1 MKQLIA
7 LGLIVSGITASAQ
20 QHDHSAGRKIIFPDI
35 PGYKTL
41 RCDLHQHT
49 VFSDGS
55 VWPDIRVKEALR
67 DGLDIISLTEH
78 LEYQPHKDDIPH
90 PNRNRSWEIAVK
102 EAKSHELVIVK
113 GSEITRKMPMGHCN
127 AVFITDANKLV
138 LADSIAQF
146 REAKNQG
153 AFTFWNHPNWVNQK
167 KDGIATLTEVHRA
180 LIKDG
185 MLHGIEVVNEHTY
198 SDEAL
203 QIALDNNLT
212 IMGNSDI
219 HSLVDWDFKIP
230 EGGHRP
236 VTLVFSTDKK
246 EESVKDAL
254 FNRRTVVYF
263 NDLLIGRTEWLE
275 PLVKNSL
282 VITSAKYP
290 GKTDV
295 LTVEIENL
303 TNMDFIVQN
312 RSGYTLH
319 EHHDVLTIL
328 PGKKNIIKVKTKER
342 LSSVKLEF
350 EILSAVQAP
359 GKHPV
364 VSWEYRVTN

>member
-1 MKQLIA
+1 MKQLLVFVFI
-7 LGLIVSGITASAQ
+7 LFSVITIAQ
-20 QHDHSAGRKIIFPDI
+20 QHDHATTRKIIFPDI
-35 PGYKTL
+35 PGYKTM

-55 VWPDIRVKEALR
+55 VWPDIRVKEALM

-78 LEYQPHKDDIPH
+78 LEYQPHKADIPH
-90 PNRNRSWEIAVK
+90 PDRNRSWEIAVK

-113 GSEITRKMPMGHCN
+113 GSEITRKMPPGHCN
-127 AVFITDANKLV
+127 AVFITDPNKL
-138 LADSIAQF
+138 LITDSIAVF

-153 AFTFWNHPNWVNQK
+153 AFIFWNHPNWVSQR
-167 KDGIATLTEVHRA
+167 KDGIATLTDVHRL
-180 LIKDG
+180 LIKEG

-212 IMGNSDI
+212 IMGSSDV
-219 HSLVDWDFKIP
+219 HNLVDWDYKIP

-236 VTLVFSTDKK
+236 VTLVFAKDKK
-246 EESVKDAL
+246 EESVKEAL
-254 FNRRTVVYF
+254 FNRQTVVYF
-263 NDLLIGRTEWLE
+263 NDLLIGRKEWLE
-275 PLVKNSL
+275 PLIKNSL
-282 VITSAKYP
+282 VIKTATYP

-303 TNMDFIVQN
+303 TNMDIIVQN

-319 EHHDVLTIL
+319 EHHDVLTLL
-328 PGKKNIIKVKTKER
+328 PGKNTIKVKTKTR
-342 LSSVKLEF
+342 MKNLKLDL
-350 EILSAVQAP
+350 EILSAVHAP

-364 VSWEYRVTN
+364 VGWEYTIPN